1 MLLVDRIQTEEEVGR
16 QQKGMD
22 KPRVHH
28 VPESGREQKMTEES
42 GCEVI
47 CGTQT
52 TLMAK
57 T

>member
-1 MLLVDRIQTEEEVGR
+1 MLPVDRRQTEEEVGR
-16 QQKGMD
+16 QHQGMD

-57 T
+57 R